1 MFLWGRSDFTA
12 SEQKHCCNMLNQTIW
27 QIRFA
32 VKDVSIDEEAKFL
45 EVYVCDFDG
54 NESVRLIF

>member
-1 MFLWGRSDFTA
+1 
-12 SEQKHCCNMLNQTIW
+12 MLNQTIW